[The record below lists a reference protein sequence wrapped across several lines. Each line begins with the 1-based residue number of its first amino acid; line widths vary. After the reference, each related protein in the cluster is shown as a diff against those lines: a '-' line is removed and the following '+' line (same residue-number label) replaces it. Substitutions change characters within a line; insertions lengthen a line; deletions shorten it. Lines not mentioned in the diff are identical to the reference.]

1 LNSAEAQANGGS
13 GGVISASGRFV
24 ALSSAASN
32 LVTGDNNGV
41 SDAFVRDLQNGTTRR
56 VSASSAGA
64 QANAES
70 YVRFISPDGRYIV
83 FVSSASNLVP
93 NDTNGV
99 EDVFL
104 RDTQIGTTERVSLG
118 PNGRQANH
126 ESLFASISANGRY
139 VAFSTLATNLGV
151 TDVWETYDDVF
162 VRERGGTN
170 LLLAPR
176 ALTFGNQRIN
186 TSSAAQPVIVTNV
199 SAAAVAITGVSLS
212 GRNPGQFSRT
222 HNCGS
227 MLAVGAKCTV
237 KVVFRPT
244 SIGRK
249 SAYLNINGGG
259 AGLRTVEL
267 SGTGVQ

>member
-56 VSASSAGA
+56 VSVSSAGA

-176 ALTFGNQRIN
+176 ALYLRQPTHQHEQCCTAGHRHERQRRPGGSEAASRSYPDCVGTGTIKSSSSGQKQTLN
-186 TSSAAQPVIVTNV
+186 NSATSSLICVTP
-199 SAAAVAITGVSLS
+199 A
-212 GRNPGQFSRT
+212 SRFA
-222 HNCGS
+222 
-227 MLAVGAKCTV
+227 L
-237 KVVFRPT
+237 
-244 SIGRK
+244 
-249 SAYLNINGGG
+249 
-259 AGLRTVEL
+259 
-267 SGTGVQ
+267 